1 MNNAATA
8 TARTASPVRKLT
20 YSALFLALAMVLPF
34 LTGQIPEIGSMLCPM
49 HIPALLC
56 GFMCGWPWG
65 LAVGFISPLLRSMS
79 GMPPIWIAIPMAFEM
94 ATYGAIAGLLYRKL
108 PKTGWRIYASLISA
122 MVAGR
127 LVWGLVKFLLAGLQG
142 TEFSLALF
150 LSGAVTTAIPG
161 IILQLIL
168 IPILV
173 VVMERTNMAL
183 DVRALDKNRKGLG
196 RKRPSPFL
204 YSSALLSSFGALVSI
219 KNAPSGAVMTM
230 PSTATDST
238 MLPQGSPAASGT
250 EPMAACTVA
259 LGR

>member
-1 MNNAATA
+1 MNNVATA

-34 LTGQIPEIGSMLCPM
+34 LIGHIPEIGSMLCPM

-65 LAVGFISPLLRSMS
+65 LAVGFISPLLRSMIF
-79 GMPPIWIAIPMAFEM
+79 GMPPVWVAIAMAFEM

-183 DVRALDKNRKGLG
+183 DV
-196 RKRPSPFL
+196 
-204 YSSALLSSFGALVSI
+204 
-219 KNAPSGAVMTM
+219 
-230 PSTATDST
+230 
-238 MLPQGSPAASGT
+238 
-250 EPMAACTVA
+250 
-259 LGR
+259 